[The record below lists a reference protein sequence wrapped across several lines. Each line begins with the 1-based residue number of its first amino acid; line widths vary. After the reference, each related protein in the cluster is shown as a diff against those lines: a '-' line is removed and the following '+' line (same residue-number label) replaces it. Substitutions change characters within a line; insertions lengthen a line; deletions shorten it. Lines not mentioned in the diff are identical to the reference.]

1 MMQHWP
7 SMDLVAGRASR
18 RSLLKG
24 GLGAAGLLLLG
35 GGAAWLWR
43 PGLADR
49 RLTENGRAV
58 FLAVAQAVLEGCLP
72 ADPDARVR
80 SLLAHARRLDE
91 TLIALPG
98 SVRSE
103 IGLLLG
109 LLSIAPGRRWL
120 TGLEVDWPEAD
131 VPAVQAA
138 LDRMRAS
145 DEPLRLQA
153 YHALRDLNN
162 AAFFAQPEHWTL
174 LGYPGP
180 TPV

>member
-1 MMQHWP
+1 
-7 SMDLVAGRASR
+7 MDVAAGRVSR
-18 RSLLKG
+18 RSLLTG

-43 PGLADR
+43 PGLAGR
-49 RLTENGRAV
+49 HLTASGRKV

-72 ADPDARVR
+72 TDPQARAR
-80 SLLAHARRLDE
+80 SLQIHARHLDE
-91 TLIALPG
+91 TLAALPPM
-98 SVRSE
+98 VRSE
-103 IGLLLG
+103 LGLLLG
-109 LLSIAPGRRWL
+109 LLSVAAGRRWL
-120 TGLEVDWPEAD
+120 TGLQVDWAEAD

-138 LDRMRAS
+138 LDRMRAG
-145 DEPLRLQA
+145 DDPLRLQA

-162 AAFFAQPEHWTL
+162 AAFFAQPEQWSL